1 MNLNS
6 HLETIRQDLRH
17 AFREFPRNRSFTLAA
32 VFAIALGVGA
42 TTAVFSVVDRILFR
56 GLPYAHEERLV
67 SFGIVAPPIDSQEFL
82 FAGTYHAWQRGQK
95 PFEALT
101 SWTGIVDCDLT
112 IPNFPVRLSCAE
124 VESTFLP
131 TLGIRPVLG
140 RNFTPDEDRPGATHV
155 VLLSYGLWQSRFG
168 GEPRILGKTID
179 LDGSL
184 ARIIGVLPADFE
196 LPTLVHA
203 DLLVPAAL
211 PEGAESQRLV
221 RPLAVLR
228 PGMTIEH
235 ARAALEPLY
244 REFLESVPS
253 GLWKAL
259 PLRLQFLRER
269 QTQDARLASWILL
282 GSVMAVLLIAC
293 ANVAG
298 LLLARAAHRSRD
310 LAVRAAL
317 GASRWR
323 LVRQSL
329 TESLLLG
336 ATGGALGCALA
347 WLLLRLFLSIAPEGI
362 LRLQQATLDLR
373 VLLFVL
379 AVSLASGTA
388 FGLVP
393 AFQTPQVGLLTGSRT
408 VGTSRNLFRQLLVST
423 QIAVCLVL
431 LTGAG
436 LLLESLWKLQNAP
449 LGMQPESV
457 ITASFVLGKERY
469 SNDSRQLAFF
479 EALENNLK
487 RLPGVTAAA
496 ITDSLPPAGITRSRP
511 FTALEIPGRPRLQG
525 GMGGTVIWR
534 YVTPGYFAAL
544 NIPILRG
551 RAFEEQDRNSG
562 EEIAILSQSLAAQ
575 LFPDEN
581 PLGKRVDGTVVGI
594 AGDVNNNGLSVKA
607 DAEYYFVRK
616 HWTGGQFENQMP
628 PYGWRKASVVIRSP
642 MNPQALAKL
651 LRAQIAA
658 LDPMLPITIET
669 MNQKVSK
676 LAQRPKFNAVLLGL
690 FAGMGVLLAAIGLYG
705 LISFLVAQR
714 TQEIGVRMALGATP
728 GQIARLVLAHA
739 ARWTLAGIV
748 LGLISSFWATKALAA
763 LLFKV
768 PEKDP
773 MAMGA
778 AITLLVV
785 VVLLAAWIPSRRAAL
800 VDPMLALRHE

>member
-1 MNLNS
+1 
-6 HLETIRQDLRH
+6 
-17 AFREFPRNRSFTLAA
+17 
-32 VFAIALGVGA
+32 
-42 TTAVFSVVDRILFR
+42 
-56 GLPYAHEERLV
+56 
-67 SFGIVAPPIDSQEFL
+67 
-82 FAGTYHAWQRGQK
+82 
-95 PFEALT
+95 
-101 SWTGIVDCDLT
+101 
-112 IPNFPVRLSCAE
+112 
-124 VESTFLP
+124 
-131 TLGIRPVLG
+131 
-140 RNFTPDEDRPGATHV
+140 
-155 VLLSYGLWQSRFG
+155 
-168 GEPRILGKTID
+168 
-179 LDGSL
+179 
-184 ARIIGVLPADFE
+184 
-196 LPTLVHA
+196 
-203 DLLVPAAL
+203 
-211 PEGAESQRLV
+211 
-221 RPLAVLR
+221 
-228 PGMTIEH
+228 
-235 ARAALEPLY
+235 
-244 REFLESVPS
+244 
-253 GLWKAL
+253 
-259 PLRLQFLRER
+259 
-269 QTQDARLASWILL
+269 
-282 GSVMAVLLIAC
+282 
-293 ANVAG
+293 
-298 LLLARAAHRSRD
+298 
-310 LAVRAAL
+310 
-317 GASRWR
+317 
-323 LVRQSL
+323 
-329 TESLLLG
+329 
-336 ATGGALGCALA
+336 
-347 WLLLRLFLSIAPEGI
+347 
-362 LRLQQATLDLR
+362 
-373 VLLFVL
+373 
-379 AVSLASGTA
+379 
-388 FGLVP
+388 
-393 AFQTPQVGLLTGSRT
+393 
-408 VGTSRNLFRQLLVST
+408 
-423 QIAVCLVL
+423 
-431 LTGAG
+431 
-436 LLLESLWKLQNAP
+436 
-449 LGMQPESV
+449 
-457 ITASFVLGKERY
+457 
-469 SNDSRQLAFF
+469 
-479 EALENNLK
+479 
-487 RLPGVTAAA
+487 
-496 ITDSLPPAGITRSRP
+496 
-511 FTALEIPGRPRLQG
+511 
-525 GMGGTVIWR
+525 MGGTVIWR

-616 HWTGGQFENQMP
+616 HWTGGLFENQMP

-728 GQIARLVLAHA
+728 GQIAKLVLAHA

>member
-1 MNLNS
+1 MRGVGKMNLNS
-6 HLETIRQDLRH
+6 HLDTIRQDLRH
-17 AFREFPRNRSFTLAA
+17 AFRGFPRNRSFTLAA

-56 GLPYAHEERLV
+56 GLPYAHDERLV
-67 SFGIVAPPIDSQEFL
+67 SLGIVAPPIDSQEFL
-82 FAGTYHAWQRGQK
+82 FAGTYHAWQRAQK
-95 PFEALT
+95 PFEAIT
-101 SWTGIVDCDLT
+101 SWTGIVECNLT
-112 IPNFPVRLSCAE
+112 VPNFPVRLSCAE

-140 RNFTPDEDRPGATHV
+140 RNFTPEEDRPGASRV

-168 GEPRILGKTID
+168 REPSVLGKTID

-211 PEGAESQRLV
+211 PEGAENQRLV

-228 PGMTIEH
+228 PGMTIEQ

-244 REFLESVPS
+244 REFLESVPP
-253 GLWKAL
+253 GLKKAL

-298 LLLARAAHRSRD
+298 LLLARGAHRSRD

-317 GASRWR
+317 GASRGR
-323 LVRQSL
+323 LVRQSI
-329 TESLLLG
+329 TETLLLG
-336 ATGGALGCALA
+336 ATGGSLGCALA

-388 FGLVP
+388 FGLLP

-408 VGTSRNLFRQLLVST
+408 VGSSRNLFRQLLVTT

-479 EALENNLK
+479 EELENNLK

-511 FTALEIPGRPRLQG
+511 FTALEIPGRPRLRG

-551 RAFEEQDRNSG
+551 RTFEEQDRNPG
-562 EEIAILSQSLAAQ
+562 EEIAILSQSLAAR
-575 LFPDEN
+575 LFPNEN

-594 AGDVNNNGLSVKA
+594 AGDVNNNGLSAKP

-616 HWTGGQFENQMP
+616 HSTTGLFENQMP

-642 MNPQALAKL
+642 MNPQAVANL

-690 FAGMGVLLAAIGLYG
+690 FAGW
-705 LISFLVAQR
+705 
-714 TQEIGVRMALGATP
+714 
-728 GQIARLVLAHA
+728 AH
-739 ARWTLAGIV
+739 
-748 LGLISSFWATKALAA
+748 SSRQSGSM
-763 LLFKV
+763 V
-768 PEKDP
+768 
-773 MAMGA
+773 
-778 AITLLVV
+778 
-785 VVLLAAWIPSRRAAL
+785 
-800 VDPMLALRHE
+800 